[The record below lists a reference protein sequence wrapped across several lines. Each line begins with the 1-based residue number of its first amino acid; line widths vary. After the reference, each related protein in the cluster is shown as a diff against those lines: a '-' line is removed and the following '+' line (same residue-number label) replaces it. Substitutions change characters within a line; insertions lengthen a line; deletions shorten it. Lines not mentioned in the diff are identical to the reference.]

1 MCANTRTDTHAQ
13 HTHTHTHTHTGIAAD
28 PYSSDG
34 MPGQIVIEDVEMT
47 DNIAFDGFGGGMK
60 IEKGNV
66 TMSRVLF
73 RNNTAKMSGGAIS
86 FQSDSVVTIT
96 SCSFFDSTAGSN
108 GGTLS
113 ADGQV
118 LSQT

>member
-1 MCANTRTDTHAQ
+1 
-13 HTHTHTHTHTGIAAD
+13 
-28 PYSSDG
+28 
-34 MPGQIVIEDVEMT
+34 MPGQIVIEDVEIT

-60 IEKGNV
+60 IKKGNV

-96 SCSFFDSTAGSN
+96 SCSFIDSTAGSN
-108 GGTLS
+108 GGALA